1 MPKGYQQAKPLFV
14 LIRDRFQRF
23 SRLFSLPLCS
33 NKSFQNHIV
42 SWCHLKN
49 ASDTRFATQRYGG
62 DFVKVPSESCST
74 HLDIIMPLVRIS
86 WPHGCKHLAM
96 LAGSWSQWHPQV
108 LMPTKLDNLKNELW
122 STHVKL
128 PDDGGIA
135 IYRFKFVVDGEWVF
149 DADQPHMAN
158 EYGSYDNYIE
168 VLVTRSNLGQLLRK
182 QLAFSHSFALWPPR
196 FLLILLRIRGFAAL
210 FFVQVILT
218 LLQYRWEI
226 SRLNTC
232 KPWLQ
237 RKK

>member
-1 MPKGYQQAKPLFV
+1 
-14 LIRDRFQRF
+14 
-23 SRLFSLPLCS
+23 
-33 NKSFQNHIV
+33 
-42 SWCHLKN
+42 
-49 ASDTRFATQRYGG
+49 
-62 DFVKVPSESCST
+62 
-74 HLDIIMPLVRIS
+74 MPLVRIS
-86 WPHGCKHLAM
+86 WPHGCQHLAM

-108 LMPTKLDNLKNELW
+108 LMPTKLDNLKTELW

-128 PDDGGIA
+128 PDDNLDDGGIA
-135 IYRFKFVVDGEWVF
+135 LYRFKFVVDGEWVF

-196 FLLILLRIRGFAAL
+196 FLLLLLRIRGFAAL
-210 FFVQVILT
+210 FFVQVILTRT